1 MIYDLLGQKAQTRQ
15 LYFVNRLFKKKKKGK
30 TLSIGEDMEKLE
42 ILNTIGGN
50 AK

>member
-15 LYFVNRLFKKKKKGK
+15 LYFVNRLFKKKKGK

-42 ILNTIGGN
+42 ILNTVGGN